1 MTKCLMTD
9 GTDKLAIILKSDSF
23 FKTHVNV
30 VLNVLNMSMF
40 KFFNNMQKITPGN
53 RIVSINATLI

>member
-1 MTKCLMTD
+1 MTD

-23 FKTHVNV
+23 IKTHVNV

-40 KFFNNMQKITPGN
+40 KFFKNMQKITPGN
-53 RIVSINATLI
+53 WIV